1 MRLDGAV
8 AIKAVSTWL
17 PPTRETLADQIATGH
32 LDGAE
37 ADRLGVTDLPVSVDL
52 AAPQMAVRAA
62 ERVLT
67 RAGCDRAGVTLLAH
81 AWMYHQGHDKWS
93 PAHYVTAELGL
104 PATTLP
110 VGLHELSHGGAS
122 ALQLAAATVLADPS
136 GTALVTTADRFGPPV
151 WDRWTSHTDIGYGD
165 GATAALLGRP
175 GAGDQLRVLAMTC
188 STAAWLEGMERGTE
202 EFTRS
207 PMEGRTTLEST
218 SRRRQFYEVHG
229 KESLSDAAA
238 THVRDSLFRALDE
251 AGLAADDPR
260 IRLVTVPRLGP
271 RLIGLMFLGVFES
284 ELKAELVQLGQH
296 TGHLGAGDL
305 LANLADIVE
314 LGLLGPGEIAIV
326 AAAGAGFTWSTTI
339 VEALAQ

>member
-1 MRLDGAV
+1 
-8 AIKAVSTWL
+8 
-17 PPTRETLADQIATGH
+17 
-32 LDGAE
+32 
-37 ADRLGVTDLPVSVDL
+37 
-52 AAPQMAVRAA
+52 
-62 ERVLT
+62 
-67 RAGCDRAGVTLLAH
+67 
-81 AWMYHQGHDKWS
+81 
-93 PAHYVTAELGL
+93 
-104 PATTLP
+104 
-110 VGLHELSHGGAS
+110 
-122 ALQLAAATVLADPS
+122 VLADPA

-175 GAGDQLRVLAMTC
+175 GPGDALRVLAMSC

-207 PMEGRTTLEST
+207 PMVGRATLEST

-229 KESLSDAAA
+229 KDSLADAAA
-238 THVRDSLFRALDE
+238 THVRDSLFRALE
-251 AGLAADDPR
+251 AAGLAADDPR

-271 RLIGLMFLGVFES
+271 RLVGLMFLGVFES
-284 ELKAELVQLGQH
+284 ELKAELVQLGQR

-314 LGLLGPGEIAIV
+314 LGLLAPGEIAVV

-339 VEALAQ
+339 VEAPAR